1 MQKCLH
7 PALFAFNKLNIR
19 ALRSVCTLA
28 LCLHFTCTYLH
39 NTYTT
44 PTLYLHLHHCHVS
57 QHREVERAFGA
68 TEYSTSPYT
77 NTAMAQ
83 PQTLLCLGVQASCAG
98 RCVHK
103 SDYCL
108 HTRKH
113 WLPTRYD
120 KKCKVQAKS
129 PNKYLGLCT
138 CTLCTYN
145 PLTAQAPNATS
156 KRYLTTQAQNAS
168 TSGGDAS
175 RIGKRCSYL
184 FRRACF
190 HLSLFPTR
198 DASPPLVLAF

>member
-1 MQKCLH
+1 MYARLH
-7 PALFAFNKLNIR
+7 YAYTL
-19 ALRSVCTLA
+19 LA
-28 LCLHFTCTYLH
+28 L
-39 NTYTT
+39 TYTT

-175 RIGKRCSYL
+175 RVGKRCSYYL
-184 FRRACF
+184 VEFVLPSFLYPDARRVA
-190 HLSLFPTR
+190 PIR
-198 DASPPLVLAF
+198 ASV

>member
-1 MQKCLH
+1 MSFCSYVSRVSGFNCKQETQKCLH
-7 PALFAFNKLNIR
+7 PALFAYNKLNIR
-19 ALRSVCTLA
+19 VLRSVCTPA
-28 LCLHFTCTYLH
+28 LCLHFTCTALA
-39 NTYTT
+39 
-44 PTLYLHLHHCHVS
+44 LHLHSACTCLHLHYCHVS
-57 QHREVERAFGA
+57 QHRQVERAFGA

-156 KRYLTTQAQNAS
+156 KR
-168 TSGGDAS
+168 
-175 RIGKRCSYL
+175 K
-184 FRRACF
+184 
-190 HLSLFPTR
+190 H
-198 DASPPLVLAF
+198 